1 MLQRYGDYNI
11 KEIFAFI
18 FSKSNED
25 KKGIT
30 PTPKTFC
37 ISRGC
42 VIFKSD

>member
-30 PTPKTFC
+30 PPKTILYIKGLRDF
-37 ISRGC
+37 
-42 VIFKSD
+42 

>member
-25 KKGIT
+25 KKGI
-30 PTPKTFC
+30 PP
-37 ISRGC
+37 
-42 VIFKSD
+42 

>member
-1 MLQRYGDYNI
+1 MMQRYGDYNI

-30 PTPKTFC
+30 PPKTFC

>member
-11 KEIFAFI
+11 KEFFAFI

-30 PTPKTFC
+30 PPLKPFVYQ
-37 ISRGC
+37 G
-42 VIFKSD
+42 VA

>member
-1 MLQRYGDYNI
+1 MLIFSFFNNVFVLMLQRYGDYNI

-30 PTPKTFC
+30 P
-37 ISRGC
+37 
-42 VIFKSD
+42 

>member
-30 PTPKTFC
+30 TP
-37 ISRGC
+37 
-42 VIFKSD
+42 

>member
-25 KKGIT
+25 KKRDHPLKPFVYQG
-30 PTPKTFC
+30 
-37 ISRGC
+37 
-42 VIFKSD
+42 VA